1 MITVSRSKTI
11 TTTIRMDVGVEDQC
25 PNCCGDGKK
34 VVLSV
39 LFTEKK
45 IILFCE
51 RCNHSYLTDVEIE
64 DE

>member
-1 MITVSRSKTI
+1 MLTVSRSKTI
-11 TTTIRMDVGVEDQC
+11 TTTIRMDVGVNDHC

-39 LFTEKK
+39 LFNERK
-45 IILFCE
+45 IILYCE
-51 RCNHSYLTDVEIE
+51 RCGHSYLEDVEIE